1 MFKRTYLKV
10 FVLLLAVL
18 LLAVFTSAAGA
29 NGDAAG
35 QPRDGSDRPVTV
47 MTRNL
52 YLGADLSPVFNAILT
67 GTPPL
72 EVAVAQVYGQAM
84 ASQIPLRAQTIAGEI
99 AAAQPH
105 LVGLQEAVV
114 WTGPLG
120 TFDFLQLILAELNA
134 AGQHY
139 EIVAIAPGFQ
149 TEFPTQVGPIG
160 LGVQD
165 VILARA
171 DLRVSDLKLS
181 NVQTGQYEARVSF
194 PPLIEI
200 PRQWASVDVK
210 IRGKSFRF
218 ITTHLESLGPP
229 LSFRYAQAAEL
240 LAGPANT
247 SLPVIAV
254 GDFNA
259 EPGTANDSAWLLI
272 NNGFVDSWA
281 AAYPGQSGFTCC
293 HPPDLS
299 GDGSTL
305 LKQIDLIL
313 FRGDFDVVAA
323 EIVGDE
329 EGDKT
334 VTGLWPS
341 DHAGFVATLLIPED
355 KD

>member
-1 MFKRTYLKV
+1 MFKRTNSRV
-10 FVLLLAVL
+10 FVVLLAVL
-18 LLAVFTSAAGA
+18 LLIVFTSAAGA
-29 NGDAAG
+29 DGDTVG
-35 QPRDGSDRPVTV
+35 RQRDGSDRPVTV

-52 YLGADLSPVFNAILT
+52 YLGADLSPIFSAILY
-67 GTPPL
+67 GSPPL
-72 EVAVAQVYGQAM
+72 DAAVAQVYGQAM
-84 ASQIPLRAQTIAGEI
+84 ASQIPVRAHAIAGEI

-105 LVGLQEAVV
+105 LVGLQETVV
-114 WTGPLG
+114 WSGPLG
-120 TFDFLQLILAELNA
+120 TFDFLQLILAELTA

-149 TEFPTQVGPIG
+149 TQFPTPVGPIG
-160 LGVQD
+160 LIVQD

-171 DLRVSDLKLS
+171 DLPVSELKLS
-181 NVQTGQYEARVSF
+181 NVQTGQYEARVEF

-210 IRGKSFRF
+210 SRGKEFRF

-229 LSFRYAQAAEL
+229 LSIRYAQAAEL
-240 LAGPANT
+240 LTDPANT

-259 EPGTANDSAWLLI
+259 EPSAVNDSAWLLI

-281 AAYPGQSGFTCC
+281 AVYPGQSGFTCC

-305 LKQIDLIL
+305 VKQIDLIL
-313 FRGDFDVVAA
+313 FRGDFDVVTA

-334 VTGLWPS
+334 ATGIWPS
-341 DHAGFVATLLIPED
+341 DHAGLVATLLIPKD